1 MDQAQSHTRS
11 EFFLHLDS
19 RCLVVTLC
27 RSKQYCTGNSDGSL
41 LGKCRSFERLF
52 FTLSVYLSYLDLEGG
67 SSSGLG
73 GAGLGDTSDSQSEGS
88 SEDSDSESENDDDN
102 EVKNALSNNR

>member
-1 MDQAQSHTRS
+1 MLIFWT
-11 EFFLHLDS
+11 
-19 RCLVVTLC
+19 TI
-27 RSKQYCTGNSDGSL
+27 
-41 LGKCRSFERLF
+41 
-52 FTLSVYLSYLDLEGG
+52 FTISVYLSYLDLEGG

-102 EVKNALSNNR
+102 EVKNALSNNRWNMYLLNENYCKNTANNKFDSPAMT